1 MYNGEVNVSQE
12 DLNSFLAVAEDLKVK
27 GLTQNAGG
35 VESNAANHSSVTTDS
50 NISRTV
56 STTATTPS
64 STNRTKTS
72 LQPSA
77 VNSRNGGSLPP
88 AAKRFKRDP
97 GLIKVKDEAGLN
109 QQVVVTP
116 DVSFEGGD
124 DGAEIE
130 EEDRGDEDGP
140 VYEEEGEVYPYGAY
154 ESEGGD
160 SLVDPLT
167 MAVAGTSGVDG
178 SKDVSE
184 DEDWKLTSNQIKK
197 FLSDREVL
205 FEPGAG
211 FKCPICSKV
220 QRDQYDI
227 KKHYLTH
234 LLNPKSELSVDG
246 LVQRVDDYV
255 SLHSIE
261 NSSKSYTC
269 HLCKKSLS
277 VRYSSLRHHFIL
289 KHLEASSDQEQTD

>member
-64 STNRTKTS
+64 STNRTKTP

-124 DGAEIE
+124 DAAEIE
-130 EEDRGDEDGP
+130 EEERGDEDGP

-160 SLVDPLT
+160 SLVDPAT

-178 SKDVSE
+178 SKGR
-184 DEDWKLTSNQIKK
+184 
-197 FLSDREVL
+197 FLSSCL
-205 FEPGAG
+205 FDEKGR
-211 FKCPICSKV
+211 F
-220 QRDQYDI
+220 
-227 KKHYLTH
+227 HY
-234 LLNPKSELSVDG
+234 
-246 LVQRVDDYV
+246 Y
-255 SLHSIE
+255 
-261 NSSKSYTC
+261 
-269 HLCKKSLS
+269 
-277 VRYSSLRHHFIL
+277 
-289 KHLEASSDQEQTD
+289 